1 MRGFDYYIYIDY
13 SEDLVGYDIIE
24 KNKVKNLL
32 SKISKFHHYK
42 KIKHK
47 KQYILAIKKRIV
59 KENIKSFLLKY
70 EIKEVR
76 YNAEIFA
83 DILKFVKEHDNCV
96 IFISVDNNQYEAFI
110 KLFKIV
116 PHKKHVVVVKE
127 NKLKKDSLEYKLSL
141 IIDNLLNIKR
151 KNEQSK

>member
-59 KENIKSFLLKY
+59 KENIKSFLLKCKI
-70 EIKEVR
+70 EKVR

-83 DILKFVKEHDNCV
+83 NILKFVKEHDNCI
-96 IFISVDNNQYEAFI
+96 IFISVDNNQYDTFI